1 MRVENFWLIWK
12 QFKESESVTVFEKSN
27 HKSHKKKMTAIQSGL
42 DWPGLDSCCFGTV
55 VLNAETV

>member
-1 MRVENFWLIWK
+1 M
-12 QFKESESVTVFEKSN
+12 QFKESESVIVFEKSN
-27 HKSHKKKMTAIQSGL
+27 HKSHKKKMTVIQSGL

>member
-1 MRVENFWLIWK
+1 M
-12 QFKESESVTVFEKSN
+12 QFKESESVIVFEKSN
-27 HKSHKKKMTAIQSGL
+27 HKSHKKMTAIQTGL